1 MVYKELYVVGPYYP
15 AAFHTITDVVESVEG
30 VKVKR
35 MVFEVLG
42 SRYCGSLIIE
52 SVQLKSIR
60 RVVER
65 LGRLSKTSVSRRKH
79 SLGDELSR
87 RYG

>member
-30 VKVKR
+30 VKVRR
-35 MVFEVLG
+35 MVFEVFG
-42 SRYCGSLIIE
+42 SRYCGYLIIE

-65 LGRLSKTSVSRRKH
+65 LGSLHRTSVSRRKH
-79 SLGDELSR
+79 SSGDGLAH
-87 RYG
+87 G